1 MTAPEHPAGTGTA
14 SPQHSI
20 SVEPQKPLTLE
31 FAGLLGRWV
40 LGAVFIYMGL
50 SKALHPE
57 DFLNL
62 VRQYQ
67 LTTNPIILN
76 SIAGALPWFEVICG
90 VLLLAGIAVR
100 GTALVSVLLLVPF
113 TIVILKRA
121 LALWATKGGPF
132 TSIKFDCG
140 CGAGEVLIW
149 HKLIENGLMVL
160 LAIWLVAGHG
170 RIWSLRYDLFRE
182 RERQPAESEA

>member
-1 MTAPEHPAGTGTA
+1 MAAPEHREATGTA
-14 SPQHSI
+14 CPQGNV
-20 SVEPQKPLTLE
+20 SVEAQKTHTVE

-62 VRQYQ
+62 VRQYE
-67 LTTNPIILN
+67 LTNNPIILN
-76 SIAGALPWFEVICG
+76 SIAAALPWFEAICG
-90 VLLLAGIAVR
+90 LLLVAGIAVR

-113 TIVILKRA
+113 TLVIAKRA
-121 LALWATKGGPF
+121 LALSAIKGVPF

-140 CGAGEVLIW
+140 CGAGEVVIW
-149 HKLIENGLMVL
+149 HKLIENGLLVL
-160 LAIWLVAGHG
+160 LGIWLVAGHG
-170 RIWSLRYDLFRE
+170 RNWSLRYCLFRE
-182 RERQPAESEA
+182 AEKQPAEA